1 MEIGIFISVSDAAV
15 RKIKG
20 LFLTRLENEALG
32 EFWLVW
38 EKHVWQTQ
46 VEEMGGW
53 DTKQK
58 SKSSFA
64 F

>member
-1 MEIGIFISVSDAAV
+1 MEIGIFISLSDAAV
-15 RKIKG
+15 GKIKG

-46 VEEMGGW
+46 AEEMGEG
-53 DTKQK
+53 TKQK
-58 SKSSFA
+58 SKHSFA